1 MSNQLQATGAVKV
14 RSLTGV
20 LVGTSGVVSSLN
32 IDGSLGIPQLD
43 VNGKILVSQLPNS
56 VMEYKGT
63 WDASTNTP
71 TLVNGTGNQGD
82 VYLCNVAGT
91 VNFGAGAIAFFV
103 GDQVIYSGSI
113 WQRASGA
120 TGTVTSVAVTE
131 TGDSLNITGSPITT
145 SGTINI
151 GFNGT
156 NLQYINGA
164 GNLTTFPI
172 LTGYVPYTNAT
183 TDLNLGAN
191 LLKFTTEASDNASIG
206 TTVSGS
212 SSYFDFN
219 LSDDNNQEE
228 WRFRFTPSGGSVYDA
243 VRIRPVSATK
253 SDLLVS
259 GDIGA
264 ANFSGASGGINT
276 GDVTIG
282 TANGLSLASQVLS
295 LAAASASVTGALTST
310 DWSSFNSKV
319 SSQWTTSGSDIFYN
333 TGNVS
338 VNTTTSGTG
347 RFFVAADTDS
357 GITIRNTGTADRF
370 QLFVGSTGGATYT
383 ADNAIIKGTNTA
395 IDFYN
400 GSTATKKVSIPNS
413 GNYLEV
419 YGDAY
424 VQSYVKIG
432 NGSGNYTALTTIASG
447 TKIVTFPNA
456 TGTVALTSDIPSL
469 TGYVPYTGATLDVN
483 LGTFNL
489 TADVITGATGSF
501 TSNGGSN
508 TFSINHSSGAGIAL
522 NITKGGSG
530 EGLYIN
536 KTSGSGNAATIVG
549 TLEATTLVKTGGT
562 SSQFL
567 KADGSV
573 DSSGYVPY
581 TGATTN
587 LDMGAN
593 GLYANNLT
601 IRKISTSATIDFPN
615 TGTMNDPAFIRH
627 TESPDNTAVMSFSV
641 GDNDATNDYFVFGNT
656 SSGFVERFKITA
668 TGVVTIGTWNG
679 TAIGDSY
686 ISSAATWNGKVS
698 SVSATSPVLSSGG
711 TTPTISIPAATTS
724 VSGYL
729 TSTDWT
735 TFNNKGTFTLP
746 SLTSGSVLFSNGSTI
761 AQDNANFFW
770 DDTNNRL
777 GIGNATPSHPLDVT
791 GIIKGSTSIYATND
805 LFIGDTT
812 GSATGRLII
821 TDSSNQG
828 INIRRN
834 NAVSERFKL
843 FVGNGTTYTQD
854 NAIILGTNTDI
865 DFYTGASPVK
875 RLTIGNG
882 GESTFSG
889 GVTSASFFNV
899 LKNGSDSGF
908 SGPYI
913 AVSNAANNVT
923 WGWQLGAS
931 NQLALFSYASST
943 IKNPLNITIGGNV
956 CIGRTSAFNP
966 NNYDSNRRFL
976 SIQATTGGVDRG
988 AYLELIGTAGGSPDY
1003 WVGRIA
1009 FASTTT
1015 TSNNHAEINCLTDS
1029 GGSYSGSLIF
1039 STTANASTTGVQ
1051 ERLRI
1056 ASTGIVTITSSIASE
1071 VILNVRNS
1079 SSTGNGLV
1087 IGAGS
1092 TSSHFVLKVENYN
1105 GSLDL
1110 FQVKGDGTVK
1120 INQLTS
1126 NGTVA
1131 TQSSNGTLYV
1141 SSDANLKIEDGYIE
1155 NGLEKV
1161 LALKPR
1167 YFYWKDKESFSADR
1181 QLGFYAQEVNAVS
1194 EETANTPAEG
1204 CGWGIYDR
1212 GLVALLTAAI
1222 QEQNQMITSL
1232 QEQINELKNK

>member
-1 MSNQLQATGAVKV
+1 
-14 RSLTGV
+14 
-20 LVGTSGVVSSLN
+20 
-32 IDGSLGIPQLD
+32 
-43 VNGKILVSQLPNS
+43 
-56 VMEYKGT
+56 
-63 WDASTNTP
+63 
-71 TLVNGTGNQGD
+71 
-82 VYLCNVAGT
+82 
-91 VNFGAGAIAFFV
+91 
-103 GDQVIYSGSI
+103 
-113 WQRASGA
+113 
-120 TGTVTSVAVTE
+120 
-131 TGDSLNITGSPITT
+131 
-145 SGTINI
+145 
-151 GFNGT
+151 
-156 NLQYINGA
+156 
-164 GNLTTFPI
+164 
-172 LTGYVPYTNAT
+172 
-183 TDLNLGAN
+183 
-191 LLKFTTEASDNASIG
+191 
-206 TTVSGS
+206 
-212 SSYFDFN
+212 
-219 LSDDNNQEE
+219 
-228 WRFRFTPSGGSVYDA
+228 
-243 VRIRPVSATK
+243 
-253 SDLLVS
+253 
-259 GDIGA
+259 
-264 ANFSGASGGINT
+264 
-276 GDVTIG
+276 
-282 TANGLSLASQVLS
+282 
-295 LAAASASVTGALTST
+295 
-310 DWSSFNSKV
+310 
-319 SSQWTTSGSDIFYN
+319 
-333 TGNVS
+333 
-338 VNTTTSGTG
+338 
-347 RFFVAADTDS
+347 
-357 GITIRNTGTADRF
+357 
-370 QLFVGSTGGATYT
+370 
-383 ADNAIIKGTNTA
+383 
-395 IDFYN
+395 
-400 GSTATKKVSIPNS
+400 
-413 GNYLEV
+413 
-419 YGDAY
+419 
-424 VQSYVKIG
+424 
-432 NGSGNYTALTTIASG
+432 
-447 TKIVTFPNA
+447 
-456 TGTVALTSDIPSL
+456 
-469 TGYVPYTGATLDVN
+469 
-483 LGTFNL
+483 
-489 TADVITGATGSF
+489 
-501 TSNGGSN
+501 
-508 TFSINHSSGAGIAL
+508 
-522 NITKGGSG
+522 
-530 EGLYIN
+530 
-536 KTSGSGNAATIVG
+536 
-549 TLEATTLVKTGGT
+549 
-562 SSQFL
+562 
-567 KADGSV
+567 
-573 DSSGYVPY
+573 
-581 TGATTN
+581 
-587 LDMGAN
+587 MGAN